1 MNTTSLICPPTLQPG
16 DTVAITA
23 PSSPVSASVLESS
36 IRSIEFLGMKALV
49 MESCR
54 QQHGYLAGTD
64 RQRASDINTAFA
76 DPEVRGIFCLR
87 GGFGATRILPLLDFD
102 SIRKAPKIFTG
113 YSDITALHV
122 AFNQLCGFITF
133 HGPMPNTKYHHM
145 DPFSLKSLRQ
155 YLFSGIPR
163 TPVSNPPGE
172 PIHVLHPGKASGLLT
187 GGNISLLAGTL
198 GSPYEIDTRGKI
210 LFLEEVGE
218 RPYRLDKALTA
229 LALAGKFRDCSGII
243 LGTFAECEE
252 PEDPD
257 TVPAST
263 VIAQNTLELT
273 DIFQEVIL
281 PFEKPTL
288 LNFRAGHIYPQS
300 TLPFGASVSFHTDYP
315 ALSFSQ

>member
-1 MNTTSLICPPTLQPG
+1 MNTTSLTCPPALQPG
-16 DTVAITA
+16 DTVALTA
-23 PSSPVSASVLESS
+23 PSSPVPASVLKSS
-36 IRSIEFLGMKALV
+36 IRSIEFLGLKTLV

-64 RQRASDINTAFA
+64 LQRASDINTAFA
-76 DPEVRGIFCLR
+76 NPEVRGIFCLR

-102 SIRKAPKIFTG
+102 SIRKTPKIFTG

-122 AFNQLCGFITF
+122 AFNQHCNFITF
-133 HGPMPNTKYHHM
+133 HGPMPNSKYYHM
-145 DPFSLKSLRQ
+145 DPFSLESLKQ
-155 YLFSGIPR
+155 YLFCGIPR
-163 TPVSNPPGE
+163 SPVSNPPGE
-172 PIHVLHPGKASGLLT
+172 PIQVLYPGKASGILT
-187 GGNISLLAGTL
+187 GGNISLLVSTL

-229 LALAGKFRDCSGII
+229 LALAGKFRDCAGII

-263 VIAQNTLELT
+263 VIAQSTLELT
-273 DIFQEVIL
+273 DIFREVIL

-300 TLPFGASVSFHTDYP
+300 TLPFGTAVSFHTDDP
-315 ALSFSQ
+315 VLFFRT